1 MLNHYKIINIDN
13 VQYLM
18 LKSIN
23 EIGELKMSDRTVAIE
38 GWQQLEWLMSDRWDM
53 TLQEAL
59 QCMVDNNQDMSFL
72 NDIKGLWVLKTKKG
86 KEDE

>member
-1 MLNHYKIINIDN
+1 
-13 VQYLM
+13 M

-38 GWQQLEWLMSDRWDM
+38 GWDQLEWLMSDRWDM

-59 QCMVDNNQDMSFL
+59 QCMVDNNQDMKFL
-72 NDIKGLWVLKTKKG
+72 NDVKGLHVLRIADG
-86 KEDE
+86 EE